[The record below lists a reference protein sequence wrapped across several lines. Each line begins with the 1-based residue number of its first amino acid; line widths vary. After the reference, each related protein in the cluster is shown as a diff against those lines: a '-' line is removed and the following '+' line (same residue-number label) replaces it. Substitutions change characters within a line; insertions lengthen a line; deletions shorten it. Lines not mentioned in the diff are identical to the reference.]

1 MAKNDEED
9 KRRGLGLKE
18 RQLSVGDFRGLCLYL
33 CLYLCFSLSL
43 SLSEE
48 RH

>member
-18 RQLSVGDFRGLCLYL
+18 RQLSVGDFLGLCLYL
-33 CLYLCFSLSL
+33 CLSL